1 MTAAQNR
8 IAVVGLACRFPGAP
22 DAEAYWDLLRDGR
35 DGLTRFTDEELAARG
50 VPGRLRAHPGFVPV
64 GGLIEGQADF
74 DPDPFGFSDAEAALL
89 DPQQR
94 LFLECAWHALEH
106 AGHGG
111 GRGAG
116 AVGVF
121 AGAMQ
126 SAYLASNLAGRWDP
140 TGAGRDPLGS
150 LQTAI
155 STQADYLPLQTAYR
169 LNLTGP
175 AVAVASSCS
184 TSLVAVH
191 LAAQSLLSGEC
202 DTALAGGVSLIVPQG
217 QGYVHVA
224 GGVYAADGTIRP
236 FSADGTG
243 IVYSQGVG
251 VVVLRRLDDALAGGD
266 PVLAML
272 HGSAVNNDGADKAGF
287 TAPSMRGQAR
297 AVAEALAVAGASP
310 REIGLIEA
318 HGTATALG
326 DPIEVAALRRVFG
339 DSGPAWCGLGSV
351 KGNIGHAN
359 SAAGIASFIKAVL
372 AVRHRVLPAS
382 LHAHPLN
389 PLLGL
394 EGSPFEVIA
403 ETRDWDTPSLAGV
416 SSFGIGGTNC
426 HAVLGPA
433 PRRAPVPADR
443 RPQLLAVSGAT
454 AEAAIATARAV
465 ASRTEPGED
474 DLAYTLAAGRA
485 ELAYRVAGVG
495 RAGLAAATPV
505 KAAATRLVFAFPG
518 AGSAYPGMGGE
529 LYRDEPVFAQAV
541 DECAELLLPLL
552 GADVRDAM
560 DPAIAEARVRD
571 AGFGLP
577 AVFAVSYG
585 VARLLESWG
594 IVPDALVGHSLGE
607 CTAAAVSGALPL
619 PEAARL
625 VAARCAAAARAAGG
639 GSMLAVPL
647 GEDDVRE
654 LLSHHPG
661 LDLAAVNAP
670 AACVVSG
677 PAAAIDRLADELRE
691 RRIPGT
697 RLRVDAAMHSRLMEP
712 ELPGLGTALA
722 GLTGGA
728 PTVPVFSTVT
738 GASIGAELADAGH
751 WTRQLREPVRF
762 AQALRTALGPE
773 DEPLLVEAG
782 SEGALS
788 AQTLL
793 VEVGPGS
800 ALSALVRRNALPGLR
815 SVVTT
820 LLPGEPES
828 AGVREAA
835 GTLWAHGRPVD
846 LAALPASGRWRVHA
860 PGYAFQRR
868 RLWIDPPS
876 SDPSSEVD
884 ADEPL
889 QVPVW
894 SQILPTGPAPVP
906 AGRWTV
912 IGTGALADELRARLE
927 PADPT
932 APLTGLVAVVTED
945 AVPAAAQPDGGAE
958 AAEPDAHAE
967 AAEPDAHAE
976 AADPDTDTKAAGT
989 DTAAGAGAD
998 EWDTEAVC
1006 AAVLAFGEVAAVTAE
1021 QAGQPRLLLVTRQ
1034 GEQVGGDPPPRPAQA
1049 AVRVLP
1055 RVLGQEQPGLRWS
1068 TLDLGTPADP
1078 PTEARAVLRELA
1090 AFEAGTETALRG
1102 TSRWRRRLA
1111 PWTPPATAAA
1121 ATPPATAVGGSQ
1133 PGTVLITGG
1142 LGAVGRL
1149 FARHL
1154 AAHGHRVVVTSRT
1167 ADRRPAALAEAG
1179 VDVRICDAT
1188 DPAAT
1193 AALIEELS
1201 TGGPIELIV
1210 HAAGV
1215 VAGAR
1220 LDPLRALAT
1229 GQAAGQATEEATEE
1243 VTQQATEQATQQV
1256 IEHVR
1261 AKAGGVLALRDAITA
1276 LPAERR
1282 PGTVLLMSSVT
1293 TLVGG
1298 VGMGPYAA
1306 ANAAMDALGLAAPGP
1321 TRWVSAVWDGWRVAD
1336 DGTEATVVLA
1346 GALGAATGTRAL
1358 DRLLAAREPGTSP
1371 PIVSVAATDLNPRI
1385 AEAGRPR
1392 TIAAT
1397 GGDVTHLSPAEQ
1409 VVAGLWS
1416 ELFGVPVTDP
1426 GADFFAL
1433 GGHSLLGVRML
1444 AALGE
1449 RFGVRPGMRDLL
1461 AAPTVAGM
1469 AKLLESAGTGPDPE
1483 VTPAEDVL
1491 DGDGTFAMTRVQHA
1505 YWIGR
1510 NGGYQWG
1517 DLPCHFSL
1525 EYDCHGLD
1533 LARFEEAWN
1542 QVVNRHPMLRAVA
1555 TPEGRLRVL
1564 DDLPRYR
1571 IRTHDLTA
1579 MAPERRAERLAVL
1592 RERLSTRPGPPD
1604 RWPLAQI
1611 QAARL
1616 PGDVIRLFIG
1626 VDVLICDA
1634 ASWWIIES
1642 ELHALYTRPD
1652 VPLPPLELHP
1662 AACAAAL
1669 ERRGDDRAARYW
1681 RRRLGTL
1688 PGPPRLPVR
1697 DPDGTPPRFVR
1708 RSARL
1713 TLGEWAAFREAAAR
1727 YRVTAAAALLT
1738 VYADALA
1745 RWSGS
1750 AGFCVT
1756 LTLFDRPAIHPHVN
1770 RVVGDFTSLLL
1781 HEVPAEPAAAFADRA
1796 AATQARMFEDLDHR
1810 GFSALDVLAEQ
1821 AAKTGEVR
1829 PVPVVFTSAL
1839 GITDLVDGGGH
1850 LEWAGEQVY
1859 ALSQTPQTWLDHQV
1873 LEHDG
1878 ELRLQ
1883 WDALDGVL
1891 PADELEAAIAGHVA
1905 QVRELAG
1912 SPDAWTRSEPGHA
1925 VAARPPGDGVPSS
1938 IDSAP
1943 RPVAASPVRDIV
1955 LPLRAEPGGEPRP
1968 TLYLAHPSGGDV
1980 LCYAELSRLLDPRV
1994 DVVALADPELAGA
2007 YGPGPQTVEGI
2018 AEQYV
2023 RAIDASGGPGEGPWL
2038 LGGWSMGGTVAQEMA
2053 RHLHAT
2059 GRHTAL
2065 LALLDSNDPAL
2076 IREVPGHGA
2085 AEIEWQVTV
2094 RHLHALE
2101 AYLGIDL
2108 SIGDVPEER
2117 RMSAVA
2123 DRLREHRLLGRG
2135 EDLAGRVAVF
2145 ARHLRALAAHTPGR
2159 LADPDTVT
2167 LLIRAER
2174 PSPRNSGIG
2183 MGVDD
2188 TPPGR
2193 PDLGWGR
2200 YLAGPVEATGVD
2212 AHHYGLLHPP
2222 ALPAVAR
2229 LINAALDRALARLRE
2244 R

>member
-1 MTAAQNR
+1 M
-8 IAVVGLACRFPGAP
+8 
-22 DAEAYWDLLRDGR
+22 
-35 DGLTRFTDEELAARG
+35 
-50 VPGRLRAHPGFVPV
+50 
-64 GGLIEGQADF
+64 
-74 DPDPFGFSDAEAALL
+74 
-89 DPQQR
+89 
-94 LFLECAWHALEH
+94 
-106 AGHGG
+106 
-111 GRGAG
+111 
-116 AVGVF
+116 
-121 AGAMQ
+121 
-126 SAYLASNLAGRWDP
+126 
-140 TGAGRDPLGS
+140 
-150 LQTAI
+150 
-155 STQADYLPLQTAYR
+155 
-169 LNLTGP
+169 
-175 AVAVASSCS
+175 
-184 TSLVAVH
+184 
-191 LAAQSLLSGEC
+191 
-202 DTALAGGVSLIVPQG
+202 
-217 QGYVHVA
+217 
-224 GGVYAADGTIRP
+224 
-236 FSADGTG
+236 
-243 IVYSQGVG
+243 
-251 VVVLRRLDDALAGGD
+251 
-266 PVLAML
+266 
-272 HGSAVNNDGADKAGF
+272 
-287 TAPSMRGQAR
+287 
-297 AVAEALAVAGASP
+297 
-310 REIGLIEA
+310 
-318 HGTATALG
+318 
-326 DPIEVAALRRVFG
+326 
-339 DSGPAWCGLGSV
+339 
-351 KGNIGHAN
+351 
-359 SAAGIASFIKAVL
+359 
-372 AVRHRVLPAS
+372 
-382 LHAHPLN
+382 
-389 PLLGL
+389 
-394 EGSPFEVIA
+394 
-403 ETRDWDTPSLAGV
+403 
-416 SSFGIGGTNC
+416 
-426 HAVLGPA
+426 
-433 PRRAPVPADR
+433 
-443 RPQLLAVSGAT
+443 
-454 AEAAIATARAV
+454 
-465 ASRTEPGED
+465 
-474 DLAYTLAAGRA
+474 
-485 ELAYRVAGVG
+485 
-495 RAGLAAATPV
+495 
-505 KAAATRLVFAFPG
+505 
-518 AGSAYPGMGGE
+518 
-529 LYRDEPVFAQAV
+529 
-541 DECAELLLPLL
+541 
-552 GADVRDAM
+552 
-560 DPAIAEARVRD
+560 
-571 AGFGLP
+571 
-577 AVFAVSYG
+577 
-585 VARLLESWG
+585 
-594 IVPDALVGHSLGE
+594 
-607 CTAAAVSGALPL
+607 
-619 PEAARL
+619 
-625 VAARCAAAARAAGG
+625 
-639 GSMLAVPL
+639 
-647 GEDDVRE
+647 
-654 LLSHHPG
+654 
-661 LDLAAVNAP
+661 
-670 AACVVSG
+670 
-677 PAAAIDRLADELRE
+677 
-691 RRIPGT
+691 
-697 RLRVDAAMHSRLMEP
+697 
-712 ELPGLGTALA
+712 
-722 GLTGGA
+722 
-728 PTVPVFSTVT
+728 
-738 GASIGAELADAGH
+738 
-751 WTRQLREPVRF
+751 
-762 AQALRTALGPE
+762 
-773 DEPLLVEAG
+773 
-782 SEGALS
+782 
-788 AQTLL
+788 
-793 VEVGPGS
+793 
-800 ALSALVRRNALPGLR
+800 
-815 SVVTT
+815 
-820 LLPGEPES
+820 
-828 AGVREAA
+828 
-835 GTLWAHGRPVD
+835 
-846 LAALPASGRWRVHA
+846 
-860 PGYAFQRR
+860 
-868 RLWIDPPS
+868 
-876 SDPSSEVD
+876 
-884 ADEPL
+884 
-889 QVPVW
+889 
-894 SQILPTGPAPVP
+894 
-906 AGRWTV
+906 
-912 IGTGALADELRARLE
+912 
-927 PADPT
+927 
-932 APLTGLVAVVTED
+932 
-945 AVPAAAQPDGGAE
+945 
-958 AAEPDAHAE
+958 
-967 AAEPDAHAE
+967 
-976 AADPDTDTKAAGT
+976 
-989 DTAAGAGAD
+989 
-998 EWDTEAVC
+998 
-1006 AAVLAFGEVAAVTAE
+1006 
-1021 QAGQPRLLLVTRQ
+1021 
-1034 GEQVGGDPPPRPAQA
+1034 
-1049 AVRVLP
+1049 
-1055 RVLGQEQPGLRWS
+1055 
-1068 TLDLGTPADP
+1068 
-1078 PTEARAVLRELA
+1078 
-1090 AFEAGTETALRG
+1090 
-1102 TSRWRRRLA
+1102 
-1111 PWTPPATAAA
+1111 
-1121 ATPPATAVGGSQ
+1121 
-1133 PGTVLITGG
+1133 LITGG

-1149 FARHL
+1149 FASHL
-1154 AAHGHRVVVTSRT
+1154 AARGHRVVVTSRT
-1167 ADRRPAALAEAG
+1167 ADRRPAALAETG

-1229 GQAAGQATEEATEE
+1229 GQATEQATGQATGQATEQATEE
-1243 VTQQATEQATQQV
+1243 VTQATEQATQQV
-1256 IEHVR
+1256 IGHVR
-1261 AKAGGVLALRDAITA
+1261 AKAGGALALRDAITA

-1346 GALGAATGTRAL
+1346 GALDAATGTRAL
-1358 DRLLAAREPGTSP
+1358 DRLLAAREPGMSP
-1371 PIVSVAATDLNPRI
+1371 PIVSIAATDLNPRI

-1469 AKLLESAGTGPDPE
+1469 AKLLESAGSGPDPE

-1579 MAPERRAERLAVL
+1579 MTPERRAERLAVL

-1713 TLGEWAAFREAAAR
+1713 TPASGRRSGGRRPAPGHPGGGAADRLRRRAGPLVGIGRVLRDAHPLRPPGHPPARQPGGRRLHLPAAAR
-1727 YRVTAAAALLT
+1727 GARRARRRLRRPGRGHPGADVRGPRPPGLLRTGRARRAGRQDGRGTAGARGVHQRARHHGPGGRRRPPGVGGRAGVRALP
-1738 VYADALA
+1738 D
-1745 RWSGS
+1745 
-1750 AGFCVT
+1750 
-1756 LTLFDRPAIHPHVN
+1756 
-1770 RVVGDFTSLLL
+1770 
-1781 HEVPAEPAAAFADRA
+1781 
-1796 AATQARMFEDLDHR
+1796 
-1810 GFSALDVLAEQ
+1810 
-1821 AAKTGEVR
+1821 
-1829 PVPVVFTSAL
+1829 
-1839 GITDLVDGGGH
+1839 
-1850 LEWAGEQVY
+1850 
-1859 ALSQTPQTWLDHQV
+1859 
-1873 LEHDG
+1873 
-1878 ELRLQ
+1878 
-1883 WDALDGVL
+1883 
-1891 PADELEAAIAGHVA
+1891 PADL
-1905 QVRELAG
+1905 
-1912 SPDAWTRSEPGHA
+1912 
-1925 VAARPPGDGVPSS
+1925 ARPPGARTRRRA
-1938 IDSAP
+1938 AP
-1943 RPVAASPVRDIV
+1943 AMGRPGRRPAGRRAGGGDRRPRGPGARAGRIARRLDQARAGPRRRGTTARRRRPLLHRD
-1955 LPLRAEPGGEPRP
+1955 RTTSGRGEPRTGHRAAAACRAGRRAP
-1968 TLYLAHPSGGDV
+1968 PHPVPRPPLGRRRAVLRRAVPAAGPPSERRGARRPRAGRRVRPGAGDRRGHRR
-1980 LCYAELSRLLDPRV
+1980 A
-1994 DVVALADPELAGA
+1994 
-2007 YGPGPQTVEGI
+2007 
-2018 AEQYV
+2018 V
-2023 RAIDASGGPGEGPWL
+2023 RAGDRRLRRPGEGPWL

-2229 LINAALDRALARLRE
+2229 QINAALDRALARLRE

>member
-1 MTAAQNR
+1 MSAAQNP

-22 DAEAYWDLLRDGR
+22 DAEAYWALLRDGR
-35 DGLTRFTDEELAARG
+35 EGLTRFTDDELTARG

-74 DPDPFGFSDAEAALL
+74 DPEPFGLSDAEAALL

-126 SAYLASNLAGRWDP
+126 SAYLASNLAERWNP

-224 GGVYAADGTIRP
+224 GGVYASDGTIRP

-243 IVYSQGVG
+243 IVYTQGVG
-251 VVVLRRLDDALAGGD
+251 VVVLRRLDDALADGD
-266 PVLAML
+266 PVLAVL

-297 AVAEALAVAGASP
+297 AVAEALAVAGAVP
-310 REIGLIEA
+310 REIGLVEA
-318 HGTATALG
+318 HGTATTLG

-339 DSGPAWCGLGSV
+339 DTGPAWCGLGSV

-372 AVRHRVLPAS
+372 AVQHRMLPAS

-394 EGSPFEVIA
+394 DGSPFEVIA
-403 ETRDWDTPSLAGV
+403 ETRDWDAPSLAGV

-433 PRRAPVPADR
+433 PHRPPVPADR
-443 RPQLLAVSGAT
+443 RPQVLAVSAAT
-454 AEAAIATARAV
+454 AEAAVATARAL
-465 ASRTEPGED
+465 ASRPEPDEA
-474 DLAYTLAAGRA
+474 DLAYTLATGRA
-485 ELAYRVAGVG
+485 ELAYRMVGVG

-505 KAAATRLVFAFPG
+505 KAAGPRLVFAFPG
-518 AGSAYPGMGGE
+518 AGSAYPGMGNA
-529 LYRDEPVFAQAV
+529 LYCDEPVFAQAV
-541 DECAELLLPLL
+541 DECAERLRPLL
-552 GADVRDAM
+552 GADVREAL
-560 DPAIAEARVRD
+560 DPGISEARVRD

-585 VARLLESWG
+585 LARLLASWG
-594 IVPDALVGHSLGE
+594 VVPDALVGHSLGE
-607 CTAAAVSGALPL
+607 CTAAVVSGALPL
-619 PEAARL
+619 AEAAKL

-647 GEDDVRE
+647 GEEEARE
-654 LLSHHPG
+654 LLSRHPG

-677 PAAAIDRLADELRE
+677 PAAAVDRLAHELRG
-691 RRIPGT
+691 RRITGT

-712 ELPGLGTALA
+712 ELPGLGAALA
-722 GLTGGA
+722 GLTGGTPA
-728 PTVPVFSTVT
+728 VPVFSTVT
-738 GASIGAELADAGH
+738 GASIGAELAHAGH
-751 WTRQLREPVRF
+751 WTRQLRDPVRF
-762 AQALRTALGPE
+762 AQALEAALGTGE
-773 DEPLLVEAG
+773 DTV
-782 SEGALS
+782 
-788 AQTLL
+788 L
-793 VEVGPGS
+793 VEVGPGTT
-800 ALSALVRRNALPGLR
+800 LSALARRNTLPGLR
-815 SVVTT
+815 SVLAT
-820 LLPGEPES
+820 LVPDEPEPAS
-828 AGVREAA
+828 VRQAVA
-835 GTLWAHGRPVD
+835 TLWAHGRPVD
-846 LAALPASGRWRVHA
+846 LAALSAAGRRRVHA

-868 RLWIDPPS
+868 RLWIDPPA
-876 SDPSSEVD
+876 SDTSLEVD
-884 ADEPL
+884 AEEPL

-894 SQILPTGPAPVP
+894 SQVLPAESEPVP
-906 AGRWTV
+906 AGRWAV
-912 IGTGALADELRARLE
+912 IGTGTLADELRARLE
-927 PADPT
+927 AADLT
-932 APLTGLVAVVTED
+932 ASDEPLTGLVVVATGD
-945 AVPAAAQPDGGAE
+945 GAE
-958 AAEPDAHAE
+958 RAATP
-967 AAEPDAHAE
+967 
-976 AADPDTDTKAAGT
+976 
-989 DTAAGAGAD
+989 GAD
-998 EWDTEAVC
+998 DVV
-1006 AAVLAFGEVAAVTAE
+1006 AAVLAFGEVASVAAE
-1021 QAGQPRLLLVTRQ
+1021 QAGRAEQPCLLLVTRH
-1034 GEQVGGDPPPRPAQA
+1034 GEQVGGDPPPDPAQA

-1055 RVLGQEQPGLRWS
+1055 RVLGQEQPGLRWA
-1068 TLDLGTPADP
+1068 TFDLGTQAEPA
-1078 PTEARAVLRELA
+1078 TEASAVLRELSA
-1090 AFEAGTETALRG
+1090 LASGEGTGTETAMRG
-1102 TSRWRRRLA
+1102 VTRWRRRLA
-1111 PWTPPATAAA
+1111 PWSPARTGGSATA
-1121 ATPPATAVGGSQ
+1121 TGS
-1133 PGTVLITGG
+1133 VLITGG
-1142 LGAVGRL
+1142 LGAVGQL

-1154 AAHGHRVVVTSRT
+1154 AARGHRVVVTSRT
-1167 ADRRPAALAEAG
+1167 AGHRGTALAEAG
-1179 VDVRICDAT
+1179 VDVRACDAA

-1193 AALIEELS
+1193 SALIEELS
-1201 TGGPIELIV
+1201 AGEPIELVV

-1220 LDPLRALAT
+1220 LDPLRSLDP
-1229 GQAAGQATEEATEE
+1229 GQAAA
-1243 VTQQATEQATQQV
+1243 
-1256 IEHVR
+1256 HVR
-1261 AKAGGVLALRDAITA
+1261 AKAGGALALRDAIAA
-1276 LPAERR
+1276 LPPERR
-1282 PGTVLLMSSVT
+1282 PRTVLLMSSVT

-1306 ANAAMDALGLAAPGP
+1306 ANAAMDALGLAAPGA
-1321 TRWVSAVWDGWRVAD
+1321 TQWVSAVWDGWRVAE
-1336 DGTEATVVLA
+1336 DGAEATVVLA
-1346 GALGAATGTRAL
+1346 DALDAVTGTRAL
-1358 DRLLAAREPGTSP
+1358 DRLLAARESGTVP
-1371 PIVSVAATDLNPRI
+1371 AIVSVAGTDLNPRVI
-1385 AEAGRPR
+1385 AAGKPRP
-1392 TIAAT
+1392 IVAT
-1397 GGDVTHLSPAEQ
+1397 GGDVARLSPAERA
-1409 VVAGLWS
+1409 VSELWS
-1416 ELFGVPVTDP
+1416 ELFGIPVNDP
-1426 GADFFAL
+1426 AADFFAL

-1461 AAPTVAGM
+1461 ASPTVAGI
-1469 AKLLESAGTGPDPE
+1469 AKLVESAGSQPYPAQESTPE
-1483 VTPAEDVL
+1483 EDAV

-1510 NGGYQWG
+1510 DGGYQWG
-1517 DLPCHFSL
+1517 ELPCHFFL
-1525 EYDCHGLD
+1525 EYDCHNLD
-1533 LARFEEAWN
+1533 LNRFEEAWN
-1542 QVVNRHPMLRAVA
+1542 QVVARHPMLRAVA

-1564 DDLPRYR
+1564 DNLPRYR
-1571 IRTHDLTA
+1571 IRAHDLTA
-1579 MAPERRAERLAVL
+1579 TTEGRRAERLAVL
-1592 RERLSTRPGPPD
+1592 REKLSTKPGPPD

-1616 PGDVIRLFIG
+1616 PGNMIRLFIG

-1642 ELHALYTRPD
+1642 ELHALYENPGA
-1652 VPLPPLELHP
+1652 PLPPLDLHP

-1669 ERRGDDRAARYW
+1669 ERRRDDRAARYW
-1681 RRRLGTL
+1681 RRRLDTL
-1688 PGPPRLPVR
+1688 PGPPRLPVH
-1697 DPDGTPPRFVR
+1697 DPGGSPPKFVR

-1713 TLGEWAAFREAAAR
+1713 DREEWAALREAAAR
-1727 YRVTAAAALLT
+1727 HRVTPAAALLT
-1738 VYADALA
+1738 VYADVLA
-1745 RWSGS
+1745 RWSGA

-1781 HEVPAEPAAAFADRA
+1781 HEVPAEPAAVFADRA
-1796 AATQARMFEDLDHR
+1796 AATQARMFDDLDHR
-1810 GFSALDVLAEQ
+1810 GFSALDVLTEQ
-1821 AAKTGEVR
+1821 AARTGEVR

-1839 GITDLVDGGGH
+1839 GITDMVDDGGH

-1859 ALSQTPQTWLDHQV
+1859 AVSQTPQTWLDHQV

-1883 WDALDGVL
+1883 WDVLEGVL
-1891 PADELEAAIAGHVA
+1891 PGDELEAAIAEHVTR
-1905 QVRELAG
+1905 VRELAR
-1912 SPDAWTRSEPGHA
+1912 SSDAWIRPELWHTVPAPSGEAALSSGSAAPPSPQEPISRA
-1925 VAARPPGDGVPSS
+1925 VVNQAGS
-1938 IDSAP
+1938 
-1943 RPVAASPVRDIV
+1943 VRDIV
-1955 LPLRAEPGGEPRP
+1955 LPLRAEPGGTARP

-1980 LCYAELSRLLDPRV
+1980 LCYAELSRLLDTRV
-1994 DVVALADPELAGA
+1994 DVVALADPELSGA
-2007 YGPGPQTVEGI
+2007 YGPGPETVEGI

-2023 RAIDASGGPGEGPWL
+2023 RAIDASGGPGTAPWL

-2053 RHLHAT
+2053 RLLHAG

-2065 LALLDSNDPAL
+2065 LAMLDSNDPAL
-2076 IREVPGHGA
+2076 IRDVPGRDA
-2085 AEIEWQVTV
+2085 AEIEWEVTV

-2108 SIGDVPEER
+2108 SVGDVPEEG

-2145 ARHLRALAAHTPGR
+2145 ARHLRALAAHTPRR
-2159 LADPDTVT
+2159 LADPDTAT

-2174 PSPRNSGIG
+2174 PSPRNSAIG

-2222 ALPAVAR
+2222 VLPAVAR
-2229 LINAALDRALARLRE
+2229 LINAALDRALARL
-2244 R
+2244 

>member
-1 MTAAQNR
+1 MTAADHR

-22 DAEAYWDLLRDGR
+22 DADAYWELLRDGR
-35 DGLTRFTDEELAARG
+35 EGLTRFTDDELAARG

-74 DPDPFGFSDAEAALL
+74 DPEPFGFTDAEAALL
-89 DPQQR
+89 DPQHR

-111 GRGAG
+111 GRAAG

-126 SAYLASNLAGRWDP
+126 SAYLASNLAGRWNP

-224 GGVYAADGTIRP
+224 GGVYAADGTVRP

-243 IVYSQGVG
+243 IVYTQGAG
-251 VVVLRRLDDALAGGD
+251 VVVLRRLDDALADGD
-266 PVLAML
+266 PVLAVL

-287 TAPSMRGQAR
+287 TAPSPRGQAR
-297 AVAEALAVAGASP
+297 AVAEALTVAGAAP
-310 REIGLIEA
+310 HEIGLIEA

-339 DSGPAWCGLGSV
+339 DTGPAWCGLGSV

-394 EGSPFEVIA
+394 EGSPFEVVT
-403 ETRDWDTPSLAGV
+403 ETRDWDTPPLAGV

-433 PRRAPVPADR
+433 PQRPPAPADR
-443 RPQLLAVSGAT
+443 RPQVLAVSAAT
-454 AEAAIATARAV
+454 PEAALATARAV
-465 ASRTEPGED
+465 ASAPEPDEADLAFGPEPD
-474 DLAYTLAAGRA
+474 EADLAYTLATGRA

-505 KAAATRLVFAFPG
+505 KAAAPRLVFAFPG
-518 AGSAYPGMGGE
+518 AGSAHPGMGGE

-541 DECAELLLPLL
+541 DECAELLRPLL

-560 DPAIAEARVRD
+560 DPEIAGSRLRD
-571 AGFGLP
+571 AAFGLP

-585 VARLLESWG
+585 VARLLASWG
-594 IVPDALVGHSLGE
+594 VVPDALVGHSLGE

-639 GSMLAVPL
+639 GAMLALPL
-647 GEDDVRE
+647 GEDEVRE
-654 LLSHHPG
+654 LLSHHPD
-661 LDLAAVNAP
+661 LDVAAVNAP

-677 PAAAIDRLADELRE
+677 PARAIDRLAEELGGT
-691 RRIPGT
+691 GT
-697 RLRVDAAMHSRLMEP
+697 RLRVDAAMHSRLMDP
-712 ELPGLGTALA
+712 ELPGLGAALA

-738 GASIGAELADAGH
+738 GAPIGAELAGARH

-762 AQALRTALGPE
+762 AQALRAAVE
-773 DEPLLVEAG
+773 DETLVLEA
-782 SEGALS
+782 
-788 AQTLL
+788 
-793 VEVGPGS
+793 GPGS
-800 ALSALVRRNALPGLR
+800 ALSTLARRNALPGLR
-815 SVVTT
+815 AVVTT
-820 LLPGEPES
+820 LLPGEPEAAS
-828 AGVREAA
+828 LRQAA

-846 LAALPASGRWRVHA
+846 LAALPAAGRRRVHA

-868 RLWIDPPS
+868 RLWIDPPAAGT
-876 SDPSSEVD
+876 SSEID

-894 SQILPTGPAPVP
+894 SQILPTGPAALP
-906 AGRWTV
+906 AGRWAV
-912 IGTGALADELRARLE
+912 IGAGALAAELRDRLDA
-927 PADPT
+927 ADSTDPLAGLIAVT
-932 APLTGLVAVVTED
+932 ADDP
-945 AVPAAAQPDGGAE
+945 E
-958 AAEPDAHAE
+958 AG
-967 AAEPDAHAE
+967 
-976 AADPDTDTKAAGT
+976 DPDTIA
-989 DTAAGAGAD
+989 
-998 EWDTEAVC
+998 
-1006 AAVLAFGEVAAVTAE
+1006 AAVLAFGEVAAAVPAFGGEVAAAAAE
-1021 QAGQPRLLLVTRQ
+1021 QPGQPCLLLITRH
-1034 GEQVGGDPPPRPAQA
+1034 GEQVGGDPAPDPAQA
-1049 AVRVLP
+1049 ALRVLP
-1055 RVLGQEQPGLRWS
+1055 RVLGQEQPGLRWA
-1068 TLDLGTPADP
+1068 TLDLGAPADP
-1078 PTEARAVLRELA
+1078 ATEAQAVLRELGA
-1090 AFEAGTETALRG
+1090 LASGEGTGTEIALRG
-1102 TSRWRRRLA
+1102 ATRWRRRLS
-1111 PWTPPATAAA
+1111 PWTPPATGEDAG
-1121 ATPPATAVGGSQ
+1121 P

-1142 LGAVGRL
+1142 LGAVGQL

-1154 AAHGHRVVVTSRT
+1154 AARGHRVVVTSRT
-1167 ADRRPAALAEAG
+1167 AHRQGAETGA
-1179 VDVRICDAT
+1179 DVRVCDAT

-1193 AALIEELS
+1193 AALIKELS
-1201 TGGPIELIV
+1201 ADGPIELVV

-1220 LDPLRALAT
+1220 LDPLRSLDA
-1229 GQAAGQATEEATEE
+1229 GQAA
-1243 VTQQATEQATQQV
+1243 
-1256 IEHVR
+1256 EHVR
-1261 AKAGGVLALRDAITA
+1261 AKAGGALALRDAIAA
-1276 LPAERR
+1276 LPAQRR
-1282 PGTVLLMSSVT
+1282 PRTVLLMSSVT

-1306 ANAAMDALGLAAPGP
+1306 ANAAMDALGRAAPGP
-1321 TRWVSAVWDGWRVAD
+1321 TRWVSAVWDGWRVAGN
-1336 DGTEATVVLA
+1336 GTEATVVLKD
-1346 GALGAATGTRAL
+1346 ALDAATGTKAL
-1358 DRLLAAREPGTSP
+1358 DRLLAARESGTLP
-1371 PIVSVAATDLNPRI
+1371 PVVSVAATDLNPRV

-1392 TIAAT
+1392 TIAAPS
-1397 GGDVTHLSPAEQ
+1397 GDVTRLSPAER
-1409 VVAGLWS
+1409 VVAELWS
-1416 ELFGVPVTDP
+1416 ELFGAPVTDP

-1461 AAPTVAGM
+1461 SAPTVAGV
-1469 AKLLESAGTGPDPE
+1469 ARLVESADTRPDQG
-1483 VTPAEDVL
+1483 VTPAEGVL

-1510 NGGYQWG
+1510 DGGYQWG
-1517 DLPCHFSL
+1517 DLPCHFYL

-1564 DDLPRYR
+1564 EDLPRYR
-1571 IRTHDLTA
+1571 IRVHDLTD
-1579 MAPERRAERLAVL
+1579 MTPERRARRLAVL

-1626 VDVLICDA
+1626 VDVLVCDA

-1642 ELHALYTRPD
+1642 ELHALYTEPNH
-1652 VPLPPLELHP
+1652 PLPPLDLHP

-1669 ERRGDDRAARYW
+1669 ERTGDERAARYW
-1681 RRRLGTL
+1681 RERLDTL

-1697 DPDGTPPRFVR
+1697 DPDGKPPRFVR

-1713 TLGEWAAFREAAAR
+1713 GDAEWAAFRAAAAR
-1727 YRVTAAAALLT
+1727 HRVTPAAALLT
-1738 VYADALA
+1738 VYADVLA

-1781 HEVPAEPAAAFADRA
+1781 HEVPAEPAPTFAGRA
-1796 AATQARMFEDLDHR
+1796 AATQARMFDDLDHR

-1821 AAKTGEVR
+1821 AARTGEVR

-1839 GITDLVDGGGH
+1839 GITDMLDGGGR

-1891 PADELEAAIAGHVA
+1891 PGDELEAAIAAHVA
-1905 QVRELAG
+1905 RVRELAA
-1912 SPDAWTRSEPGHA
+1912 SPAAWTRGEPGHA
-1925 VAARPPGDGVPSS
+1925 APPPDRAAPSPGDLPPPSRPEP
-1938 IDSAP
+1938 AP
-1943 RPVAASPVRDIV
+1943 RAAAAQASPARDIV
-1955 LPLRAEPGGEPRP
+1955 LPLRAEPGGAARP

-1980 LCYAELSRLLDPRV
+1980 LCYAELSRLLDRRV

-2007 YGPGPQTVEGI
+2007 YGPGPETVEGI

-2053 RHLHAT
+2053 RQLHAR
-2059 GRHTAL
+2059 GRRTAL

-2076 IREVPGHGA
+2076 IREVPGRDA
-2085 AEIEWQVTV
+2085 AELAWQVTV

-2108 SIGDVPEER
+2108 SIGEVPPDR
-2117 RMSAVA
+2117 RMAAVA

-2145 ARHLRALAAHTPGR
+2145 ARHLRALAAHTPRR

-2200 YLAGPVEATGVD
+2200 YLAGPVEAAGVD
-2212 AHHYGLLHPP
+2212 AHHYGLLHAPV
-2222 ALPAVAR
+2222 LPAVAR

>member
-1 MTAAQNR
+1 MTAAQHR

-22 DAEAYWDLLRDGR
+22 DAEAYWELLRDGR
-35 DGLTRFTDEELAARG
+35 EGLTRFTDDELAARG

-74 DPDPFGFSDAEAALL
+74 DPEPFGFSDAEAALL

-94 LFLECAWHALEH
+94 LFLECSWHALEH

-126 SAYLASNLAGRWDP
+126 SAYLASNLAGRWNP

-243 IVYSQGVG
+243 IVYTQGAG
-251 VVVLRRLDDALAGGD
+251 VVVLRRLDDALADGD
-266 PVLAML
+266 PVLAVL

-287 TAPSMRGQAR
+287 TAPSLRGQAR

-310 REIGLIEA
+310 REIGLVEA

-339 DSGPAWCGLGSV
+339 DTGPAWCGLGSV

-372 AVRHRVLPAS
+372 AVQHRVLPAS

-403 ETRDWDTPSLAGV
+403 ETREWDTPSLAGV

-433 PRRAPVPADR
+433 PHRPPLLADP
-443 RPQLLAVSGAT
+443 RPQLLAVSAAT
-454 AEAAIATARAV
+454 PEAAAGTARALV
-465 ASRTEPGED
+465 SRAEPDEA
-474 DLAYTLAAGRA
+474 DLAYTLAKGRS
-485 ELAYRVAGVG
+485 ELVYRVAGVG
-495 RAGLAAATPV
+495 RSGLAAATPV
-505 KAAATRLVFAFPG
+505 KAAGPRLVFAFPG
-518 AGSAYPGMGGE
+518 AGSAYPGMGGG

-541 DECAELLLPLL
+541 DECAALLRPLL
-552 GADVRDAM
+552 SADVRDCM
-560 DPAIAEARVRD
+560 DPAINEARVRD
-571 AGFGLP
+571 PGFGLP
-577 AVFAVSYG
+577 AIFAVSYG
-585 VARLLESWG
+585 AARLLTSWG
-594 IVPDALVGHSLGE
+594 IVPDAFVGHSLGE

-619 PEAARL
+619 PEAAKL
-625 VAARCAAAARAAGG
+625 VAARCAAAARAAGD

-647 GEDDVRE
+647 GEDEVRE
-654 LLSHHPG
+654 LLSHHPD

-677 PAAAIDRLADELRE
+677 PAAAVDRLADELR
-691 RRIPGT
+691 RRHITGT

-712 ELPGLGTALA
+712 ELPGLGAALA

-738 GASIGAELADAGH
+738 GASIGAELAHSGH
-751 WTRQLREPVRF
+751 WRRQLREPVRF
-762 AQALRTALGPE
+762 AQALRAALGSEE
-773 DEPLLVEAG
+773 D
-782 SEGALS
+782 
-788 AQTLL
+788 TLL
-793 VEVGPGS
+793 VEVGPGTT
-800 ALSALVRRNALPGLR
+800 LSALARRNSLPGLR
-815 SVVTT
+815 SVLAT
-820 LLPGEPES
+820 LVPDEPEP
-828 AGVREAA
+828 ATVRQAVGV
-835 GTLWAHGRPVD
+835 LWAHGRPVD
-846 LAALPASGRWRVHA
+846 LAALSAAGRRRVHA

-868 RLWIDPPS
+868 RLWIDPP
-876 SDPSSEVD
+876 PSGTSVEVD

-894 SQILPTGPAPVP
+894 SQVLPAEPEPVS
-906 AGRWTV
+906 AGRWAVT
-912 IGTGALADELRARLE
+912 GTGGLAEELRARLE
-927 PADPT
+927 AADLT
-932 APLTGLVAVVTED
+932 ASDEPLTGLVAVATGDGD
-945 AVPAAAQPDGGAE
+945 AR
-958 AAEPDAHAE
+958 AAEPDA
-967 AAEPDAHAE
+967 DA
-976 AADPDTDTKAAGT
+976 
-989 DTAAGAGAD
+989 
-998 EWDTEAVC
+998 VI
-1006 AAVLAFGEVAAVTAE
+1006 AAVLAFGEVASVAAE
-1021 QAGQPRLLLVTRQ
+1021 QAEQPCLLLVTRH
-1034 GEQVGGDPPPRPAQA
+1034 GEQVGGDASPDPAQA

-1055 RVLGQEQPGLRWS
+1055 RVLGQEQPGLRWA
-1068 TLDLGTPADP
+1068 TFDLGKPAGP
-1078 PTEARAVLRELA
+1078 AAEADAVLRELGA
-1090 AFEAGTETALRG
+1090 LTSEEGTGTETALRG
-1102 TSRWRRRLA
+1102 ATRWRRRLA
-1111 PWTPPATAAA
+1111 PWSPARTGRSAKR
-1121 ATPPATAVGGSQ
+1121 T
-1133 PGTVLITGG
+1133 GTVLITGG
-1142 LGAVGRL
+1142 LGAVGQL

-1154 AAHGHRVVVTSRT
+1154 AARGHRVVVTSRT
-1167 ADRRPAALAEAG
+1167 AGRRGTALAEAG
-1179 VDVRICDAT
+1179 VDVRACDAA
-1188 DPAAT
+1188 DLAAT
-1193 AALIEELS
+1193 SALIEELS
-1201 TGGPIELIV
+1201 AGEPIELIV

-1215 VAGAR
+1215 VAGTR
-1220 LDPLRALAT
+1220 LDPLRSLDL
-1229 GQAAGQATEEATEE
+1229 GQAAA
-1243 VTQQATEQATQQV
+1243 
-1256 IEHVR
+1256 HVR
-1261 AKAGGVLALRDAITA
+1261 AKAGGVLALKDAIAA

-1282 PGTVLLMSSVT
+1282 PRTVLLMSSVT

-1306 ANAAMDALGLAAPGP
+1306 ANAAMDALGLAAPGV
-1321 TRWVSAVWDGWRVAD
+1321 TQWVSAVWDGWRVAE
-1336 DGTEATVVLA
+1336 DGAEATVVLA
-1346 GALGAATGTRAL
+1346 DALDAATGTNAL
-1358 DRLLAAREPGTSP
+1358 DRLLAARESGIVP

-1385 AEAGRPR
+1385 IAAGKPR
-1392 TIAAT
+1392 QIVAT
-1397 GGDVTHLSPAEQ
+1397 GGDVARLSPAERA
-1409 VVAGLWS
+1409 VTELWS
-1416 ELFGVPVTDP
+1416 ELFGIPVTDP
-1426 GADFFAL
+1426 NADFFAL

-1449 RFGVRPGMRDLL
+1449 RFGVQPGMRDLL
-1461 AAPTVAGM
+1461 ASPTVAGI
-1469 AKLLESAGTGPDPE
+1469 AKLIESAGSQPYPNPE
-1483 VTPAEDVL
+1483 ITPEEDAV

-1510 NGGYQWG
+1510 DGGYQWG
-1517 DLPCHFSL
+1517 ELPCHFFL

-1533 LARFEEAWN
+1533 LNRFEEAWN
-1542 QVVNRHPMLRAVA
+1542 QVVARHPMLRAVA

-1564 DDLPRYR
+1564 DNLPRYR
-1571 IRTHDLTA
+1571 IRAHDLTSTT
-1579 MAPERRAERLAVL
+1579 ESRRAERLAVL
-1592 RERLSTRPGPPD
+1592 REKLSTKPGPPD

-1642 ELHALYTRPD
+1642 ELHALYQNPGA
-1652 VPLPPLELHP
+1652 PLPPLDLHP

-1669 ERRGDDRAARYW
+1669 ERRRDDRAATYW
-1681 RRRLGTL
+1681 RGRLDTL
-1688 PGPPRLPVR
+1688 PGPPHLPVH
-1697 DPDGTPPRFVR
+1697 DPGGTPPRFVR

-1713 TLGEWAAFREAAAR
+1713 AREEWAALREASAR
-1727 YRVTAAAALLT
+1727 HRVTPAAALLT
-1738 VYADALA
+1738 VYADVLA

-1756 LTLFDRPAIHPHVN
+1756 LTLFDRPAIHPHVD

-1781 HEVPAEPAAAFADRA
+1781 HEVPAEPAAGFVERA
-1796 AATQARMFEDLDHR
+1796 AATQARMFDDLDHR

-1821 AAKTGEVR
+1821 AARTGEVR

-1839 GITDLVDGGGH
+1839 GITDMVDGGGN

-1859 ALSQTPQTWLDHQV
+1859 AVSQTPQTWLDHQV

-1891 PADELEAAIAGHVA
+1891 PGDELEAAIAEHVA
-1905 QVRELAG
+1905 RVRELAT
-1912 SPDAWTRSEPGHA
+1912 SAEAWTRPEPPLA
-1925 VAARPPGDGVPSS
+1925 VPALSDDAAPPAHRKP
-1938 IDSAP
+1938 AP
-1943 RPVAASPVRDIV
+1943 RAVVEAGPVRDIV
-1955 LPLRAEPGGEPRP
+1955 LPLRAEPGGATRP

-1980 LCYAELSRLLDPRV
+1980 LCYAELSRLLDLRV

-2007 YGPGPQTVEGI
+2007 YGPGPETVEGI

-2023 RAIDASGGPGEGPWL
+2023 RAIDASGGPGAGPWL

-2053 RHLHAT
+2053 RLLHAG

-2065 LALLDSNDPAL
+2065 LAMLDSNDPAL
-2076 IREVPGHGA
+2076 IREVPGSDA
-2085 AEIEWQVTV
+2085 AEVEWEVTV

-2108 SIGDVPEER
+2108 SIGDVPAEG
-2117 RMSAVA
+2117 RMAAVA

-2135 EDLAGRVAVF
+2135 ENLAGRVAVF
-2145 ARHLRALAAHTPGR
+2145 ARHLRALAAHTPRR
-2159 LADPDTVT
+2159 LADPDTAT

-2174 PSPRNSGIG
+2174 LSPRNSGIG

-2200 YLAGPVEATGVD
+2200 SLAGPIEVAGVD

-2222 ALPAVAR
+2222 VLPAVAR
-2229 LINAALDRALARLRE
+2229 LINAALDRALARL
-2244 R
+2244 

>member
-22 DAEAYWDLLRDGR
+22 DADAYWELLRDGR
-35 DGLTRFTDEELAARG
+35 EGLTRFTDDELAARG

-74 DPDPFGFSDAEAALL
+74 DPEPFGFTDAEAALL
-89 DPQQR
+89 DPQHR

-121 AGAMQ
+121 AGATQ
-126 SAYLASNLAGRWDP
+126 SAYLASNLAGRWNP

-224 GGVYAADGTIRP
+224 GGVFAADGAVRP

-243 IVYSQGVG
+243 IVYTQGAG
-251 VVVLRRLDDALAGGD
+251 VVVLRRLDDALADGD
-266 PVLAML
+266 PVLAVL

-287 TAPSMRGQAR
+287 TAPSPRGQAR
-297 AVAEALAVAGASP
+297 AVAEALAVAGAAP

-339 DSGPAWCGLGSV
+339 DTGPAWCGLGSV

-394 EGSPFEVIA
+394 EGSPFEVVT
-403 ETRDWDTPSLAGV
+403 ETRHWDTPPLAGV

-433 PRRAPVPADR
+433 PQRPPAPADR
-443 RPQLLAVSGAT
+443 RPQLLAVSAAT
-454 AEAAIATARAV
+454 PEAALATARAV
-465 ASRTEPGED
+465 ASRPELDEA
-474 DLAYTLAAGRA
+474 DLAYTLATGRA

-495 RAGLAAATPV
+495 RAGLAAAAPV
-505 KAAATRLVFAFPG
+505 KAAVPRLVFAFPG
-518 AGSAYPGMGGE
+518 AGSAHPGMGGE

-541 DECAELLLPLL
+541 DECAELLRPLL

-560 DPAIAEARVRD
+560 DPAVAESRLRD
-571 AGFGLP
+571 AAFGLP

-585 VARLLESWG
+585 VARLLASWG
-594 IVPDALVGHSLGE
+594 VVPDALVGHSLGE

-625 VAARCAAAARAAGG
+625 VAARCTAAARAAGG
-639 GSMLAVPL
+639 GAMLALPL
-647 GEDDVRE
+647 GEDEVRD
-654 LLSHHPG
+654 LLSRHPD
-661 LDLAAVNAP
+661 LDVAAVNAP

-677 PAAAIDRLADELRE
+677 PAQAIDRLADELRGT
-691 RRIPGT
+691 GT

-738 GASIGAELADAGH
+738 GAPIGAELADAGH

-762 AQALRTALGPE
+762 AQALRAAVE
-773 DEPLLVEAG
+773 DETLVLEAG
-782 SEGALS
+782 PGGALS
-788 AQTLL
+788 AL
-793 VEVGPGS
+793 
-800 ALSALVRRNALPGLR
+800 ARRNALPGLR

-820 LLPGEPES
+820 LLPGEPEPAS
-828 AGVREAA
+828 LRQAA

-846 LAALPASGRWRVHA
+846 LAAPPAAGRRRVHA

-868 RLWIDPPS
+868 RLWIDPPAA
-876 SDPSSEVD
+876 DTSSEID

-894 SQILPTGPAPVP
+894 SQILPAGPAALP
-906 AGRWTV
+906 AGRWAV
-912 IGTGALADELRARLE
+912 IGAGALAAELRDRLDA
-927 PADPT
+927 ADPT
-932 APLTGLVAVVTED
+932 APLAGLVAVADDCNAGDTEAHDTEARDTEARDTEARDTD
-945 AVPAAAQPDGGAE
+945 AGGAE
-958 AAEPDAHAE
+958 AVA
-967 AAEPDAHAE
+967 
-976 AADPDTDTKAAGT
+976 
-989 DTAAGAGAD
+989 
-998 EWDTEAVC
+998 
-1006 AAVLAFGEVAAVTAE
+1006 AAVLAFGEVAAAAAE
-1021 QAGQPRLLLVTRQ
+1021 QPGPPCLLLITRH
-1034 GEQVGGDPPPRPAQA
+1034 GEQVGGDPAPDPAQA
-1049 AVRVLP
+1049 ALRVLP
-1055 RVLGQEQPGLRWS
+1055 RVLGQEQPGVRWA
-1068 TLDLGTPADP
+1068 TLDLGAPADP
-1078 PTEARAVLRELA
+1078 AAEAQAVLRELGA
-1090 AFEAGTETALRG
+1090 LASGEGAGTEIALRG
-1102 TSRWRRRLA
+1102 ATRWRRRLA
-1111 PWTPPATAAA
+1111 PWTPPATGEDAG
-1121 ATPPATAVGGSQ
+1121 P

-1142 LGAVGRL
+1142 LGAVGQL

-1154 AAHGHRVVVTSRT
+1154 AARGHRVVVTSRT
-1167 ADRRPAALAEAG
+1167 AERGGAEMGA
-1179 VDVRICDAT
+1179 DVRVCDAT
-1188 DPAAT
+1188 DPGAT
-1193 AALIEELS
+1193 AALIKELS
-1201 TGGPIELIV
+1201 ADGPIELVV

-1220 LDPLRALAT
+1220 LDPLRSLD
-1229 GQAAGQATEEATEE
+1229 AGQAT
-1243 VTQQATEQATQQV
+1243 
-1256 IEHVR
+1256 EHVR
-1261 AKAGGVLALRDAITA
+1261 AKAGGALALRDAIAA
-1276 LPAERR
+1276 LPAGRR
-1282 PGTVLLMSSVT
+1282 PRTVLLMSSVT

-1306 ANAAMDALGLAAPGP
+1306 ANAAMDALGRAAPGP
-1321 TRWVSAVWDGWRVAD
+1321 TRWISAVWDGWRVA
-1336 DGTEATVVLA
+1336 GNGTEATEATVVLKD
-1346 GALGAATGTRAL
+1346 ALDAATGTKAL
-1358 DRLLAAREPGTSP
+1358 DRLLAARESGTLPS
-1371 PIVSVAATDLNPRI
+1371 IVSVAATDLNPRI

-1392 TIAAT
+1392 TITAPS
-1397 GGDVTHLSPAEQ
+1397 GDVTRLSPAER
-1409 VVAGLWS
+1409 VVAELWS
-1416 ELFGVPVTDP
+1416 ELFGTPVTDP

-1449 RFGVRPGMRDLL
+1449 RFGVRPGLRDLL
-1461 AAPTVAGM
+1461 SASTVAGV
-1469 AKLLESAGTGPDPE
+1469 ARLVESADTRPE
-1483 VTPAEDVL
+1483 QQATPAQDVL

-1510 NGGYQWG
+1510 DGGYQWG
-1517 DLPCHFSL
+1517 DLPCRFFL

-1542 QVVNRHPMLRAVA
+1542 QVVHRHPMLRAVA

-1571 IRTHDLTA
+1571 IRVHDLTA
-1579 MAPERRAERLAVL
+1579 MTAERRARRLAVL
-1592 RERLSTRPGPPD
+1592 RERLSTKPGPPD

-1642 ELHALYTRPD
+1642 ELHALYTGPD
-1652 VPLPPLELHP
+1652 HPLPPLDLHP

-1681 RRRLGTL
+1681 RERLDTL

-1713 TLGEWAAFREAAAR
+1713 GDAEWAAFREAAAR
-1727 YRVTAAAALLT
+1727 HRVTPAAALLT
-1738 VYADALA
+1738 VYADVLA

-1781 HEVPAEPAAAFADRA
+1781 HEVPAEPAATFAGRA
-1796 AATQARMFEDLDHR
+1796 AATQVRMFADLDHR

-1821 AAKTGEVR
+1821 AARTGEVR

-1839 GITDLVDGGGH
+1839 GITDMLDGGGR

-1891 PADELEAAIAGHVA
+1891 PGDELEAAIAGHVA
-1905 QVRELAG
+1905 RVRELAA
-1912 SPDAWTRSEPGHA
+1912 SPAAWTRPELPSAGPAVSRTRPEPPSTGPAASPARPRAA
-1925 VAARPPGDGVPSS
+1925 VAET
-1938 IDSAP
+1938 
-1943 RPVAASPVRDIV
+1943 SPVRDIV
-1955 LPLRAEPGGEPRP
+1955 LPLRAEPGGAARP

-1980 LCYAELSRLLDPRV
+1980 LCYAELSRLLDRRV

-2007 YGPGPQTVEGI
+2007 YGPGPETVEGI

-2053 RHLHAT
+2053 RQLHAR
-2059 GRHTAL
+2059 GRRTAL

-2076 IREVPGHGA
+2076 IREVPGHDA
-2085 AEIEWQVTV
+2085 AEIAWQVTV
-2094 RHLHALE
+2094 RYLHALE

-2108 SIGDVPEER
+2108 SIGEVLPDR
-2117 RMSAVA
+2117 RMAAVA

-2145 ARHLRALAAHTPGR
+2145 ARHLRALAAHTPRR

-2212 AHHYGLLHPP
+2212 AHHYGLLHAP

>member
-1 MTAAQNR
+1 MSAAQHR

-22 DAEAYWDLLRDGR
+22 DAEAYWELLRDGR
-35 DGLTRFTDEELAARG
+35 DGLTRFTDDELAARG
-50 VPGRLRAHPGFVPV
+50 VPERLRAHPGFVPV

-74 DPDPFGFSDAEAALL
+74 DPEPFGFSDAEAALL
-89 DPQQR
+89 DPQHR

-243 IVYSQGVG
+243 IVYTQGVG
-251 VVVLRRLDDALAGGD
+251 VVVLRRLDDALADGD
-266 PVLAML
+266 PVLAVL
-272 HGSAVNNDGADKAGF
+272 HGSAVNNDGAGKAGF

-310 REIGLIEA
+310 HEIGLVEA

-339 DSGPAWCGLGSV
+339 DTGPAWCGLGSV

-382 LHAHPLN
+382 LRAHPLN

-403 ETRDWDTPSLAGV
+403 QTRDWDTPSLAGV

-433 PRRAPVPADR
+433 PHRPPVPADR
-443 RPQLLAVSGAT
+443 RPQLLAVSAAT
-454 AEAAIATARAV
+454 PEAAAATARAV
-465 ASRTEPGED
+465 ASRPAPDTA

-495 RAGLAAATPV
+495 QAGLAAATPV
-505 KAAATRLVFAFPG
+505 KAAGTAPRLVFAFPG
-518 AGSAYPGMGGE
+518 AGSAYPGMGGR

-541 DECAELLLPLL
+541 DECAELLRPRL
-552 GADVRDAM
+552 GADVRDVM
-560 DPAIAEARVRD
+560 DPAIAETRVRD

-585 VARLLESWG
+585 VARLLASWG

-619 PEAARL
+619 SEAARL
-625 VAARCAAAARAAGG
+625 VAARCAAAARAAAG

-647 GEDDVRE
+647 GEDEVHE

-661 LDLAAVNAP
+661 LNLAAVNAP

-677 PAAAIDRLADELRE
+677 PAAAIGRLADELRG
-691 RRIPGT
+691 RHITGT

-712 ELPGLGTALA
+712 ELPGLGAALA
-722 GLTGGA
+722 GLTGAA

-762 AQALRTALGPE
+762 AQALRAALGPE
-773 DEPLLVEAG
+773 EE
-782 SEGALS
+782 
-788 AQTLL
+788 TLL
-793 VEVGPGS
+793 LEAGPGS
-800 ALSALVRRNALPGLR
+800 ALSALARRNALPGVR

-820 LLPGEPES
+820 LLPDEPEPAS
-828 AGVREAA
+828 LREAA

-846 LAALPASGRWRVHA
+846 LAALPAAGRRRVHA

-876 SDPSSEVD
+876 SGTPSEID

-894 SQILPTGPAPVP
+894 SQLLPGDPAPIP
-906 AGRWTV
+906 AGRWAV
-912 IGTGALADELRARLE
+912 IGTGALADELRDRLQA
-927 PADPT
+927 ADPT
-932 APLTGLVAVVTED
+932 APLAALVAVATRDGD
-945 AVPAAAQPDGGAE
+945 AAS
-958 AAEPDAHAE
+958 AEPDA
-967 AAEPDAHAE
+967 AA
-976 AADPDTDTKAAGT
+976 
-989 DTAAGAGAD
+989 
-998 EWDTEAVC
+998 VS
-1006 AAVLAFGEVAAVTAE
+1006 AAVLAFGEVAAAAAE
-1021 QAGQPRLLLVTRQ
+1021 QPGSPSLLLVTRH
-1034 GEQVGGDPPPRPAQA
+1034 GERVGGDPPPDPAQA

-1055 RVLGQEQPGLRWS
+1055 RVLGQEQPGLRWA
-1068 TLDLGTPADP
+1068 TLDLGAPADP
-1078 PTEARAVLRELA
+1078 ADEAGAVLRELGA
-1090 AFEAGTETALRG
+1090 LAGGAGSGTEIALRG
-1102 TSRWRRRLA
+1102 ATRWRRRLE
-1111 PWTPPATAAA
+1111 PWTPPGAADGA
-1121 ATPPATAVGGSQ
+1121 AP

-1154 AAHGHRVVVTSRT
+1154 AARGHRVVVTSRT
-1167 ADRRPAALAEAG
+1167 ADRRGAALAETG
-1179 VDVRICDAT
+1179 VDVRACDAT
-1188 DPAAT
+1188 DPEAT
-1193 AALIEELS
+1193 AALIGELS
-1201 TGGPIELIV
+1201 AGGPIELVV

-1220 LDPLRALAT
+1220 LDPLRALDA
-1229 GQAAGQATEEATEE
+1229 
-1243 VTQQATEQATQQV
+1243 EQAT
-1256 IEHVR
+1256 EHVR
-1261 AKAGGVLALRDAITA
+1261 AKAGGVLTLAGAIAA

-1282 PGTVLLMSSVT
+1282 PRTVLLMSSVT

-1321 TRWVSAVWDGWRVAD
+1321 TRWVSAVWDGWRVAE

-1346 GALGAATGTRAL
+1346 GALDAATGTKAL
-1358 DRLLAAREPGTSP
+1358 DRLLAARETGTLP
-1371 PIVSVAATDLNPRI
+1371 PIVSVAATALDPRI
-1385 AEAGRPR
+1385 AEAAKPR

-1397 GGDVTHLSPAEQ
+1397 GGDAARLSPAER
-1409 VVAGLWS
+1409 VVAELWS
-1416 ELFGVPVTDP
+1416 ELFGVPVSDP
-1426 GADFFAL
+1426 DADFFAL

-1461 AAPTVAGM
+1461 AVPTVAGI
-1469 AKLLESAGTGPDPE
+1469 AKLVESAGAGPAPE
-1483 VTPAEDVL
+1483 VTPEEDVL

-1510 NGGYQWG
+1510 DGGYQWG
-1517 DLPCHFSL
+1517 DLPCRFYL
-1525 EYDCHGLD
+1525 EYDCQGLD

-1542 QVVNRHPMLRAVA
+1542 QVVARHPMLRAVA

-1571 IRTHDLTA
+1571 IRAHDLTT
-1579 MAPERRAERLAVL
+1579 MTQERREQRLAVL
-1592 RERLSTRPGPPD
+1592 RERLSSRPGPPD

-1616 PGDVIRLFIG
+1616 PGGVVRLFIG

-1642 ELHALYTRPD
+1642 ELHARYTSPD
-1652 VPLPPLELHP
+1652 VPLPPLDLHP

-1669 ERRGDDRAARYW
+1669 ERRGDDRAASYW
-1681 RRRLGTL
+1681 RERLGTL

-1697 DPDGTPPRFVR
+1697 EPDGTPPRFVR

-1713 TLGEWAAFREAAAR
+1713 GREEWAAFREAAAR
-1727 YRVTAAAALLT
+1727 HRVTPAAALLT
-1738 VYADALA
+1738 VYADVLA

-1781 HEVPAEPAAAFADRA
+1781 HEVPAEPAAVLADRA
-1796 AATQARMFEDLDHR
+1796 AATQARMFDDLDHR

-1821 AAKTGEVR
+1821 AARTGEVR

-1891 PADELEAAIAGHVA
+1891 PGDELEAAIAEHVA
-1905 QVRELAG
+1905 RVRELAG
-1912 SPDAWTRSEPGHA
+1912 SPAAWTRPEPGHA
-1925 VAARPPGDGVPSS
+1925 VAPRPPGDGVPPSG
-1938 IDSAP
+1938 
-1943 RPVAASPVRDIV
+1943 RAASSPGDAAPSPVQASPARDIV
-1955 LPLRAEPGGEPRP
+1955 LPLRAEPGGAARP

-2007 YGPGPQTVEGI
+2007 YGPGPETVEGI

-2023 RAIDASGGPGEGPWL
+2023 RAIDASGGPGTGPWL

-2053 RHLHAT
+2053 RHLHAG

-2076 IREVPGHGA
+2076 IREVPGRDA
-2085 AEIEWQVTV
+2085 AEVEWQVTV

-2108 SIGDVPEER
+2108 SIGDVPAER
-2117 RMSAVA
+2117 RMTAVA

-2145 ARHLRALAAHTPGR
+2145 ARHLRALAAHAPRR
-2159 LADPDTVT
+2159 LADPDTAT

-2222 ALPAVAR
+2222 VLPAVAR

>member
-1 MTAAQNR
+1 MSAVSNPPAPDQGEPGP

-22 DAEAYWDLLRDGR
+22 DAEAYWELLRDGR
-35 DGLTRFTDEELAARG
+35 EGLTRFTDDELTARG
-50 VPGRLRAHPGFVPV
+50 VPKRLRAHPGFVPV
-64 GGLIEGQADF
+64 GGVIEGQADF
-74 DPDPFGFSDAEAALL
+74 DPEPFGFSDAEAAVL

-106 AGHGG
+106 TGHGG

-217 QGYVHVA
+217 QGYVHVP
-224 GGVYAADGTIRP
+224 GGVYAADGTISP
-236 FSADGTG
+236 FSANGTG
-243 IVYSQGVG
+243 IVYTQGVG
-251 VVVLRRLDDALAGGD
+251 VVALRRLADALADGD
-266 PVLAML
+266 PVLAVL

-287 TAPSMRGQAR
+287 TAPSLRGQAR

-339 DSGPAWCGLGSV
+339 DTGPAWCGLGSV

-372 AVRHRVLPAS
+372 AVHHRALPAS

-394 EGSPFEVIA
+394 EGSPFEVMA

-433 PRRAPVPADR
+433 PQRAPVAADP

-454 AEAAIATARAV
+454 AEAAAATARAV
-465 ASRTEPGED
+465 TSRAEPDEA
-474 DLAYTLAAGRA
+474 DLAYTLAVGRS

-505 KAAATRLVFAFPG
+505 KADGPRVVFAFPG
-518 AGSAYPGMGGE
+518 AGSAYPGMGGG
-529 LYRDEPVFAQAV
+529 LYRDEPVFARAV
-541 DECAELLLPLL
+541 DECAELLRPLL

-560 DPAIAEARVRD
+560 DPGIAEERVRD

-577 AVFAVSYG
+577 AIFAVSYG
-585 VARLLESWG
+585 VARLLASWG
-594 IVPDALVGHSLGE
+594 VRPDAVVGHSLGE
-607 CTAAAVSGALPL
+607 CTAAAVSEALPL
-619 PEAARL
+619 AEAAKL

-639 GSMLAVPL
+639 GAMVAVPL
-647 GEDDVRE
+647 GEDGVRE
-654 LLSHHPG
+654 LLSRHPG
-661 LDLAAVNAP
+661 LDVAAVNAP

-677 PAAAIDRLADELRE
+677 SAAAVDRLADELRE
-691 RRIPGT
+691 RHITGT

-712 ELPGLGTALA
+712 ELPGLGAALA
-722 GLTGGA
+722 DLTGGA
-728 PTVPVFSTVT
+728 PVVPVFSTVT
-738 GASIGAELADAGH
+738 GGPIGAELAQAGH

-762 AQALRTALGPE
+762 AQALRAAIGPE
-773 DEPLLVEAG
+773 EDTLMVEI
-782 SEGALS
+782 
-788 AQTLL
+788 
-793 VEVGPGS
+793 GPGT
-800 ALSALVRRNALPGLR
+800 ALSALVRRNALPHLR
-815 SVVTT
+815 SVLAT

-828 AGVREAA
+828 VSLRHAA
-835 GTLWAHGRPVD
+835 GTLWAHGHSVD
-846 LAALPASGRWRVHA
+846 LAALSAPGRRRVHA

-868 RLWIDPPS
+868 RLWIDPPAAGTS
-876 SDPSSEVD
+876 LEVA

-894 SQILPTGPAPVP
+894 SQVVP
-906 AGRWTV
+906 AEPAAIPDGRWAV
-912 IGTGALADELRARLE
+912 IGTGALADALRAELGGATASGD
-927 PADPT
+927 PA
-932 APLTGLVAVVTED
+932 TGLVIVASEEEAAAAGD
-945 AVPAAAQPDGGAE
+945 AVS
-958 AAEPDAHAE
+958 
-967 AAEPDAHAE
+967 
-976 AADPDTDTKAAGT
+976 
-989 DTAAGAGAD
+989 
-998 EWDTEAVC
+998 
-1006 AAVLAFGEVAAVTAE
+1006 AAVLAFGEAAAVAAAQAE
-1021 QAGQPRLLLVTRQ
+1021 QPCVLLVTRH
-1034 GEQVGGDPPPRPAQA
+1034 GEQVGGDPPPDPAQA

-1055 RVLGQEQPGLRWS
+1055 RVLGQEQPGLRWA
-1068 TLDLGTPADP
+1068 TLDLGTPADLH
-1078 PTEARAVLRELA
+1078 TETRAVLRELGA
-1090 AFEAGTETALRG
+1090 LAGGEETGAETAVRG
-1102 TSRWRRRLA
+1102 ATRWRRRLA
-1111 PWTPPATAAA
+1111 PWTPAVSGNPGTTAAA
-1121 ATPPATAVGGSQ
+1121 

-1142 LGAVGRL
+1142 LGAVGQL

-1154 AAHGHRVVVTSRT
+1154 AARGHRVVVTSRT
-1167 ADRRPAALAEAG
+1167 AARRGTGLDGAG
-1179 VDVRICDAT
+1179 VDVRVCDAA
-1188 DPAAT
+1188 DPVVT
-1193 AALIEELS
+1193 SALIEELS
-1201 TGGPIELIV
+1201 ADEPIELIV

-1215 VAGAR
+1215 VADAR
-1220 LDPLRALAT
+1220 LDPLRSLNP
-1229 GQAAGQATEEATEE
+1229 GQAA
-1243 VTQQATEQATQQV
+1243 
-1256 IEHVR
+1256 EHVR
-1261 AKAGGVLALRDAITA
+1261 AKAGGTIALSDAIAA

-1282 PGTVLLMSSVT
+1282 PRTVLLMSSVT

-1321 TRWVSAVWDGWRVAD
+1321 TQWVSAVWDGWRVAD
-1336 DGTEATVVLA
+1336 DGGEATVVLA
-1346 GALGAATGTRAL
+1346 DALDAATGTEAL
-1358 DRLLAAREPGTSP
+1358 DRLLAACAAGTAP
-1371 PIVSVAATDLNPRI
+1371 PIVAVAATDLNVRV
-1385 AEAGRPR
+1385 AAAGRPR
-1392 TIAAT
+1392 QAVTTGDIAR
-1397 GGDVTHLSPAEQ
+1397 LSPAER
-1409 VVAGLWS
+1409 VVAEVWS

-1426 GADFFAL
+1426 DADFFAL

-1444 AALGE
+1444 AALSE
-1449 RFGVRPGMRDLL
+1449 RFGVQPGMRDLL
-1461 AAPTVAGM
+1461 AAPTVAGI
-1469 AKLLESAGTGPDPE
+1469 AKLIESARSQPYPTLEITRD
-1483 VTPAEDVL
+1483 EDVV
-1491 DGDGTFAMTRVQHA
+1491 DHDGTFAMTRVQHA

-1510 NGGYQWG
+1510 DGGYRWG
-1517 DLPCHFSL
+1517 DLPCHFYL

-1533 LARFEEAWN
+1533 LDRYEDAWN
-1542 QVVNRHPMLRAVA
+1542 QVVARHPMLRAVA
-1555 TPEGRLRVL
+1555 TSEGRLRVL

-1571 IRTHDLTA
+1571 IRVHDLTS
-1579 MAPERRAERLAVL
+1579 MTEERRTERLAVL
-1592 RERLSTRPGPPD
+1592 RERLSTKPGPPD

-1642 ELHALYTRPD
+1642 ELHTLYKD
-1652 VPLPPLELHP
+1652 LDAPLPPLDLHP
-1662 AACAAAL
+1662 AGCAAAL
-1669 ERRGDDRAARYW
+1669 ERRRDDRAAHYW
-1681 RRRLGTL
+1681 RERLDTL

-1708 RSARL
+1708 HAARL
-1713 TLGEWAAFREAAAR
+1713 SREEWAGLRDAASR
-1727 YRVTAAAALLT
+1727 YRVTPAAMLLT
-1738 VYADALA
+1738 VYADVLA
-1745 RWSGS
+1745 RWAGP

-1756 LTLFDRPAIHPHVN
+1756 LTLFDRPPIHPHVN

-1781 HEVPAEPAAAFADRA
+1781 HEVPAEPAATFAERA
-1796 AATQARMFEDLDHR
+1796 AATQARMFADLDHR

-1821 AAKTGEVR
+1821 AARTGEVR

-1839 GITDLVDGGGH
+1839 GITDMVEGGGR

-1859 ALSQTPQTWLDHQV
+1859 AVSQTPQTWLDHQV

-1883 WDALDGVL
+1883 WDALDAAL
-1891 PADELEAAIAGHVA
+1891 PADELEAAIAEHVER
-1905 QVRELAG
+1905 VRALAR
-1912 SPDAWTRSEPGHA
+1912 SSDAWL
-1925 VAARPPGDGVPSS
+1925 RPEPSS
-1938 IDSAP
+1938 PAHAAPSARQAAPTP
-1943 RPVAASPVRDIV
+1943 RAAVQAGPVRDIV
-1955 LPLRAEPGGEPRP
+1955 LPLRAEPGGAVRP

-2007 YGPGPQTVEGI
+2007 SGAGPETIEGI

-2023 RAIDASGGPGEGPWL
+2023 AAIDAYGGPGPWL
-2038 LGGWSMGGTVAQEMA
+2038 VGGWSMGGTVAQEMA
-2053 RHLHAT
+2053 AQLYAG
-2059 GRHTAL
+2059 GRHASL
-2065 LALLDSNDPAL
+2065 LVLLDSNDPAL
-2076 IREVPGHGA
+2076 IREVPGRDA
-2085 AEIEWQVTV
+2085 AEIAWEVTV

-2108 SIGDVPEER
+2108 TIGDVPEER
-2117 RMSAVA
+2117 RMAAVA
-2123 DRLREHRLLGRG
+2123 ERLREHRLLGRG
-2135 EDLAGRVAVF
+2135 EDLAGRLAVF
-2145 ARHLRALAAHTPGR
+2145 ARHLRALAAHTPRR
-2159 LADPDTVT
+2159 LGDPDTAT
-2167 LLIRAER
+2167 LLIRADR

-2200 YLAGPVEATGVD
+2200 HLAGPVEAAGVD

-2222 ALPAVAR
+2222 ALPAVAK
-2229 LINAALDRALARLRE
+2229 LINAALDRALARL
-2244 R
+2244 

>member
-1 MTAAQNR
+1 MNAIQNP

-22 DAEAYWDLLRDGR
+22 DAEAYWELLRDGR
-35 DGLTRFTDEELAARG
+35 EGLTRFTDDELAARG

-74 DPDPFGFSDAEAALL
+74 DPEPFGFSDAEAALL

-126 SAYLASNLAGRWDP
+126 SAYLAGNLAGRWDP

-155 STQADYLPLQTAYR
+155 STQSDYLPLQTAYR

-175 AVAVASSCS
+175 ALAVATSCS

-224 GGVYAADGTIRP
+224 GGVYATDGTIRP

-243 IVYSQGVG
+243 IVYTQGVG
-251 VVVLRRLDDALAGGD
+251 VVVLRRLDDALADGD
-266 PVLAML
+266 PVLAVL

-287 TAPSMRGQAR
+287 TAPSLRGQTR
-297 AVAEALAVAGASP
+297 AVAEALTVAGASP
-310 REIGLIEA
+310 HEIGLIEA

-372 AVRHRVLPAS
+372 AMHHRVLPAS

-389 PLLGL
+389 PLLAL
-394 EGSPFEVIA
+394 EESPFEVIA

-433 PRRAPVPADR
+433 PHRTPVPADP
-443 RPQLLAVSGAT
+443 RPQLLAVSAST
-454 AEAAIATARAV
+454 AEAAAATARAL
-465 ASRTEPGED
+465 ASRAEPDEA
-474 DLAYTLAAGRA
+474 DLAHTLAVGRS

-495 RAGLAAATPV
+495 RAGLAAAAPV
-505 KAAATRLVFAFPG
+505 EAAGPAPRLVFVFPG
-518 AGSAYPGMGGE
+518 AGSAYPGMGGG

-541 DECAELLLPLL
+541 DECAELLRPLL

-560 DPAIAEARVRD
+560 DPGITETRVRD

-577 AVFAVSYG
+577 AIFAVSYG
-585 VARLLESWG
+585 VARLLASWG
-594 IVPDALVGHSLGE
+594 IRPDAVVGHSLGE

-619 PEAARL
+619 PEAAKL

-639 GSMLAVPL
+639 GAMLAVPL
-647 GEDDVRE
+647 DEDEVRA
-654 LLSHHPG
+654 LLSRHPD
-661 LDLAAVNAP
+661 LDVAAVNAP

-677 PAAAIDRLADELRE
+677 PATAVDRLVDELRE

-697 RLRVDAAMHSRLMEP
+697 KLRVDAAMHSRSMEP
-712 ELPGLGTALA
+712 ELPGLGVALA

-728 PTVPVFSTVT
+728 PVVPVFSTVT
-738 GASIGAELADAGH
+738 GASIGGELARAGH

-762 AQALRTALGPE
+762 AEALRAAVDSDDG
-773 DEPLLVEAG
+773 
-782 SEGALS
+782 
-788 AQTLL
+788 TLI
-793 VEVGPGS
+793 VEVGPGA
-800 ALSALVRRNALPGLR
+800 ALSALARRNALPGLR
-815 SVVTT
+815 SVLTT
-820 LLPGEPES
+820 LTPDQPES
-828 AGVREAA
+828 ASLRQAA
-835 GTLWAHGRPVD
+835 GTLWSHGLPVD
-846 LAALPASGRWRVHA
+846 LARLPGPGRRRVHA

-868 RLWIDPPS
+868 RLWIDPPA
-876 SDPSSEVD
+876 SDASVGYSEVD
-884 ADEPL
+884 AEEPL

-894 SQILPTGPAPVP
+894 SQVLPTEAAPVP
-906 AGRWTV
+906 AGRWAV
-912 IGTGALADELRARLE
+912 IGTGALADELRTHLGAADLTASGE
-927 PADPT
+927 PLA
-932 APLTGLVAVVTED
+932 GLVV
-945 AVPAAAQPDGGAE
+945 
-958 AAEPDAHAE
+958 
-967 AAEPDAHAE
+967 
-976 AADPDTDTKAAGT
+976 
-989 DTAAGAGAD
+989 TAAGNGAAGPDAGSHEGSVD
-998 EWDTEAVC
+998 GTDAVS
-1006 AAVLAFGEVAAVTAE
+1006 AAVLAFGEVAAVAGGQVE
-1021 QAGQPRLLLVTRQ
+1021 QPVLLLVTRH
-1034 GEQVGGDPPPRPAQA
+1034 GEQVGGDPPPDPAQA
-1049 AVRVLP
+1049 AIRVLP
-1055 RVLGQEQPGLRWS
+1055 RVLGQEQPGLRWA
-1068 TLDLGTPADP
+1068 TLDLGSPARP
-1078 PTEARAVLRELA
+1078 AAEARAVLRELGTLVNGE
-1090 AFEAGTETALRG
+1090 EAGTESALRG
-1102 TSRWRRRLA
+1102 ATRWRRRLA
-1111 PWTPPATAAA
+1111 PWHPSDTGAGGGTDAASPHA
-1121 ATPPATAVGGSQ
+1121 IAVGSS

-1142 LGAVGRL
+1142 LGAVGQL

-1154 AAHGHRVVVTSRT
+1154 AGRGHRVVVTSRS
-1167 ADRRPAALAEAG
+1167 AARRETYLAAAG
-1179 VDVRICDAT
+1179 VGVQVCDAT

-1193 AALIEELS
+1193 SALIEELS
-1201 TGGPIELIV
+1201 ADGPIELVV

-1220 LDPLRALAT
+1220 LDPLRSLEP
-1229 GQAAGQATEEATEE
+1229 GQAA
-1243 VTQQATEQATQQV
+1243 
-1256 IEHVR
+1256 EHVR
-1261 AKAGGVLALRDAITA
+1261 AKAGGVIVLRDAIAA
-1276 LPAERR
+1276 LPEERR
-1282 PGTVLLMSSVT
+1282 PRTVLLMSSVT

-1321 TRWVSAVWDGWRVAD
+1321 TQWVSAVWDGWRVAE
-1336 DGTEATVVLA
+1336 DGAEATVVLA
-1346 GALGAATGTRAL
+1346 DPLDAATGTRAL
-1358 DRLLAAREPGTSP
+1358 DRLLAARETGALP

-1385 AEAGRPR
+1385 AEAGKPKQ
-1392 TIAAT
+1392 AVT
-1397 GGDVTHLSPAEQ
+1397 GGDVALLSPAERA
-1409 VVAGLWS
+1409 VAELWS

-1426 GADFFAL
+1426 DADFFVL

-1449 RFGVRPGMRDLL
+1449 RFGVQLGMRDLL
-1461 AAPTVAGM
+1461 ASPTVAGI
-1469 AKLLESAGTGPDPE
+1469 AKLIESARSRSYPIAKITPD
-1483 VTPAEDVL
+1483 EDAV
-1491 DGDGTFAMTRVQHA
+1491 DVDGTFAMTRVQHA

-1510 NGGYQWG
+1510 DGGYRWG
-1517 DLPCHFSL
+1517 DLPCHFFL

-1533 LARFEEAWN
+1533 LDRFEEAWN
-1542 QVVNRHPMLRAVA
+1542 QVVARHPMLRAVA

-1564 DDLPRYR
+1564 EDLPRYR
-1571 IRTHDLTA
+1571 IRAHDLTSTTE
-1579 MAPERRAERLAVL
+1579 ERRVERLAVL

-1642 ELHALYTRPD
+1642 ELHTLYKAPGA
-1652 VPLPPLELHP
+1652 PLPSLDLHP
-1662 AACAAAL
+1662 GSCAAAL
-1669 ERRGDDRAARYW
+1669 ERRRDDRAARYW
-1681 RRRLGTL
+1681 RERLATL
-1688 PGPPRLPVR
+1688 PGPPRLPVH
-1697 DPDGTPPRFVR
+1697 DPDGAPPRFVR
-1708 RSARL
+1708 RAARL
-1713 TLGEWAAFREAAAR
+1713 GREEWAGLREAATR
-1727 YRVTAAAALLT
+1727 HRVTPAAVLLT
-1738 VYADALA
+1738 VYADVLA
-1745 RWSGS
+1745 RWAGS

-1781 HEVPAEPAAAFADRA
+1781 HEVPAEPAATFADRA
-1796 AATQARMFEDLDHR
+1796 AATQARMFDDLDHR

-1821 AAKTGEVR
+1821 AAGTGRIR

-1839 GITDLVDGGGH
+1839 GITDMVEGGGH

-1859 ALSQTPQTWLDHQV
+1859 AVSQTPQTWLDHQV

-1883 WDALDGVL
+1883 WDALDGIL
-1891 PADELEAAIAGHVA
+1891 PGDQLEAAIAEHVA
-1905 QVRELAG
+1905 RVRELAG
-1912 SPDAWTRSEPGHA
+1912 SFDAWIRPETWDAVPARSGDAAPTSGDAAPSARRESSPRA
-1925 VAARPPGDGVPSS
+1925 VVQAG
-1938 IDSAP
+1938 
-1943 RPVAASPVRDIV
+1943 PVRDIV
-1955 LPLRAEPGGEPRP
+1955 LPLRAEPGGTARP

-2007 YGPGPQTVEGI
+2007 SGPGPETVEGI

-2023 RAIDASGGPGEGPWL
+2023 RAIDASGGPGAGPWL

-2053 RHLHAT
+2053 GRLREA
-2059 GRHTAL
+2059 GRHAAL
-2065 LALLDSNDPAL
+2065 LVLLDSNDPAL
-2076 IREVPGHGA
+2076 IREVPGRDA
-2085 AEIEWQVTV
+2085 AEIAWEVTV

-2108 SIGDVPEER
+2108 TIGDVPEER
-2117 RMSAVA
+2117 RMTAVA
-2123 DRLREHRLLGRG
+2123 DRLRAHRLLGRG
-2135 EDLAGRVAVF
+2135 EDLAGRLAVF
-2145 ARHLRALAAHTPGR
+2145 ARHLRALADHTPRR
-2159 LADPDTVT
+2159 LADPDTAT
-2167 LLIRAER
+2167 LLIRADR

-2222 ALPAVAR
+2222 VLPAVAR
-2229 LINAALDRALARLRE
+2229 LINAALDRALARL
-2244 R
+2244 

>member
-1 MTAAQNR
+1 MTAVPNPPLPDPGESGP

-22 DAEAYWDLLRDGR
+22 DAEAYWELLRDR
-35 DGLTRFTDEELAARG
+35 REGLTRFTDDELAARG
-50 VPGRLRAHPGFVPV
+50 VPKRLRAHAGFVPV

-74 DPDPFGFSDAEAALL
+74 DPEPFGFSDAEAALL

-116 AVGVF
+116 AIGVF

-126 SAYLASNLAGRWDP
+126 SAYLASNLIGRWDP

-175 AVAVASSCS
+175 AVAVATSCS

-217 QGYVHVA
+217 QGYVHVP

-236 FSADGTG
+236 FSANGTG
-243 IVYSQGVG
+243 IVYTQGVG
-251 VVVLRRLDDALAGGD
+251 VVVLRRLADALADGD
-266 PVLAML
+266 PVLAVL

-287 TAPSMRGQAR
+287 TAPSLRGQTR

-339 DSGPAWCGLGSV
+339 DTGPAWCGLGSV

-372 AVRHRVLPAS
+372 AVHHRVLPAS

-389 PLLGL
+389 PLLAL
-394 EGSPFEVIA
+394 EESPFEVIA
-403 ETRDWDTPSLAGV
+403 ETRDWDTPPLAGV

-433 PRRAPVPADR
+433 PQRPPVAADP
-443 RPQLLAVSGAT
+443 RPQLLAVSAAT
-454 AEAAIATARAV
+454 AEAAAATARAV
-465 ASRTEPGED
+465 TSGAEPGEA
-474 DLAYTLAAGRA
+474 DLAYTLAVGRS

-495 RAGLAAATPV
+495 RAGLAVATPV
-505 KAAATRLVFAFPG
+505 KADGPRVVFAFPG
-518 AGSAYPGMGGE
+518 AGSAYPGMGGG
-529 LYRDEPVFAQAV
+529 LYRDERVFAQAV
-541 DECAELLLPLL
+541 DECAELLRPLL

-560 DPAIAEARVRD
+560 DPGIAEGRVRD

-577 AVFAVSYG
+577 AIFAVSYG
-585 VARLLESWG
+585 VARLLASWG
-594 IVPDALVGHSLGE
+594 VRPDAVVGHSLGE
-607 CTAAAVSGALPL
+607 CTAAVVSEALPL
-619 PEAARL
+619 AEAAKL
-625 VAARCAAAARAAGG
+625 VAARCAAARAAGG
-639 GSMLAVPL
+639 GAMLAVPL

-654 LLSHHPG
+654 LLSRHPG
-661 LDLAAVNAP
+661 LDLAAVNTP

-677 PAAAIDRLADELRE
+677 SAAAVDLLADELRE
-691 RRIPGT
+691 RGITGT

-712 ELPGLGTALA
+712 ELPGLGAALA
-722 GLTGGA
+722 DLTGGA
-728 PTVPVFSTVT
+728 PVVPVFSTVT
-738 GASIGAELADAGH
+738 GRPIGTELAQAGH

-762 AQALRTALGPE
+762 AQALRAAVGS
-773 DEPLLVEAG
+773 AG
-782 SEGALS
+782 D
-788 AQTLL
+788 TLL
-793 VEVGPGS
+793 VEVGPGT
-800 ALSALVRRNALPGLR
+800 ALSALARRNTLPALR

-820 LLPGEPES
+820 LLPDEPES
-828 AGVREAA
+828 VSLRQTA

-846 LAALPASGRWRVHA
+846 LAALSTPGRRRVHA

-868 RLWIDPPS
+868 HLWIDPPAEGTS
-876 SDPSSEVD
+876 LEVA

-894 SQILPTGPAPVP
+894 NQVVP
-906 AGRWTV
+906 AGPVAVPDGRWAV
-912 IGTGALADELRARLE
+912 IGTGALADALRGELGGASGE
-927 PADPT
+927 PV
-932 APLTGLVAVVTED
+932 TGLVVVASEEAAAGGD
-945 AVPAAAQPDGGAE
+945 AVS
-958 AAEPDAHAE
+958 
-967 AAEPDAHAE
+967 
-976 AADPDTDTKAAGT
+976 
-989 DTAAGAGAD
+989 
-998 EWDTEAVC
+998 
-1006 AAVLAFGEVAAVTAE
+1006 AAVLAFGEAAAVVAA
-1021 QAGQPRLLLVTRQ
+1021 QADQPCVLLVTRH
-1034 GEQVGGDPPPRPAQA
+1034 GEQVGGDPPPDQAQA

-1055 RVLGQEQPGLRWS
+1055 RVLGQEQPGLRWA
-1068 TLDLGTPADP
+1068 TLDLGVPADP
-1078 PTEARAVLRELA
+1078 HADTRAVLREL
-1090 AFEAGTETALRG
+1090 GTLASGEETGAETAVRG
-1102 TSRWRRRLA
+1102 TTRWRRRLA
-1111 PWTPPATAAA
+1111 PWTGAVPEK
-1121 ATPPATAVGGSQ
+1121 TAVV

-1142 LGAVGRL
+1142 LGAVGQL

-1154 AAHGHRVVVTSRT
+1154 AARGHRVVVTSRT
-1167 ADRRPAALAEAG
+1167 AARRGTGLDEAG
-1179 VDVRICDAT
+1179 VEVRACDAA
-1188 DPAAT
+1188 DPVAT
-1193 AALIEELS
+1193 SALIVELS
-1201 TGGPIELIV
+1201 ADGPIELIV

-1215 VAGAR
+1215 VADAR
-1220 LDPLRALAT
+1220 LDPLRSLDP
-1229 GQAAGQATEEATEE
+1229 GQTA
-1243 VTQQATEQATQQV
+1243 
-1256 IEHVR
+1256 EHVR
-1261 AKAGGVLALRDAITA
+1261 AKAGGTIVLSDAIAA

-1282 PGTVLLMSSVT
+1282 PRTVLLMSSVT

-1306 ANAAMDALGLAAPGP
+1306 ANAAMDALGRAAPGP
-1321 TRWVSAVWDGWRVAD
+1321 TQWVSAVWDGWRVGD
-1336 DGTEATVVLA
+1336 DGGEATVVLA
-1346 GALGAATGTRAL
+1346 DALDAATGTEAL
-1358 DRLLAAREPGTSP
+1358 DRLLAARAAGTLP
-1371 PIVSVAATDLNPRI
+1371 PIVAVAATDLNVRV
-1385 AEAGRPR
+1385 AAAGRPR
-1392 TIAAT
+1392 QAVAT
-1397 GGDVTHLSPAEQ
+1397 GDIARLSPAERA
-1409 VVAGLWS
+1409 VAEVWS

-1426 GADFFAL
+1426 DTDFFAL

-1449 RFGVRPGMRDLL
+1449 RFGVQPGMRELL
-1461 AAPTVAGM
+1461 AAPTVAGI
-1469 AKLLESAGTGPDPE
+1469 AKLIESARSQPYPTLEITPDADA
-1483 VTPAEDVL
+1483 VDR
-1491 DGDGTFAMTRVQHA
+1491 DGTFAMTRVQHA

-1510 NGGYQWG
+1510 DGGYRWG
-1517 DLPCHFSL
+1517 DLPCRFFL

-1533 LARFEEAWN
+1533 LDRYEDAWN
-1542 QVVNRHPMLRAVA
+1542 EVVARHPMLRAVA
-1555 TPEGRLRVL
+1555 TPDGRLRVL

-1571 IRTHDLTA
+1571 IRVHDLASMTE
-1579 MAPERRAERLAVL
+1579 ERRMERLAVL
-1592 RERLSTRPGPPD
+1592 RERLSTKPGPPD

-1616 PGDVIRLFIG
+1616 PGDVVRLFIG

-1642 ELHALYTRPD
+1642 ELRTLYQDPGA
-1652 VPLPPLELHP
+1652 PLPPLDLHP

-1669 ERRGDDRAARYW
+1669 ERRRDDRAARYW
-1681 RRRLGTL
+1681 RERLDTL

-1697 DPDGTPPRFVR
+1697 DPDGTPPQFVR
-1708 RSARL
+1708 RAARL
-1713 TLGEWAAFREAAAR
+1713 SREEWARLRDAAAR
-1727 YRVTAAAALLT
+1727 HRVTPAAVLLT
-1738 VYADALA
+1738 VYADVLA
-1745 RWSGS
+1745 RWAGS

-1756 LTLFDRPAIHPHVN
+1756 LTLFDRPPIHPHVN

-1781 HEVPAEPAAAFADRA
+1781 HEVPAEPAATFADRA
-1796 AATQARMFEDLDHR
+1796 AATQARMFADLDHR

-1821 AAKTGEVR
+1821 AARTGEVR

-1839 GITDLVDGGGH
+1839 GITDMVEGGRR

-1859 ALSQTPQTWLDHQV
+1859 AVSQTPQTWLDHQV

-1883 WDALDGVL
+1883 WDALDAAL
-1891 PADELEAAIAGHVA
+1891 PTDELEAAITEHVER
-1905 QVRELAG
+1905 VRALAG
-1912 SPDAWTRSEPGHA
+1912 SSDAWLRPEPWRHAPQPGHA
-1925 VAARPPGDGVPSS
+1925 APSARQAVPTPRAAVQAG
-1938 IDSAP
+1938 
-1943 RPVAASPVRDIV
+1943 PVRDIV
-1955 LPLRAEPGGEPRP
+1955 LPLRAEPGGAARP

-2007 YGPGPQTVEGI
+2007 PGPGPETIEGI

-2023 RAIDASGGPGEGPWL
+2023 AAIDASGGPGPGPWL
-2038 LGGWSMGGTVAQEMA
+2038 LGGWSMGGSVAQEMA
-2053 RHLHAT
+2053 AQLHAG
-2059 GRHTAL
+2059 GRHAAL
-2065 LALLDSNDPAL
+2065 LVLLDSNDPAL
-2076 IREVPGHGA
+2076 IREVPGRDT
-2085 AEIEWQVTV
+2085 AEIAWEVTV

-2108 SIGDVPEER
+2108 TIGDVPEEG
-2117 RMSAVA
+2117 RMAAVA
-2123 DRLREHRLLGRG
+2123 ERLREHRLLGRG
-2135 EDLAGRVAVF
+2135 EDLAGRLSVF
-2145 ARHLRALAAHTPGR
+2145 ARHLRALAAHAPRRLGDPGT
-2159 LADPDTVT
+2159 AT
-2167 LLIRAER
+2167 LLIRADR
-2174 PSPRNSGIG
+2174 ASPRNSGIG

-2200 YLAGPVEATGVD
+2200 YLDGPVEAAGVD

-2222 ALPAVAR
+2222 ALPAVAK
-2229 LINAALDRALARLRE
+2229 LINAALDRALARL
-2244 R
+2244 

>member
-1 MTAAQNR
+1 MTAAHHR

-22 DAEAYWDLLRDGR
+22 DAEAYWELLRDGR
-35 DGLTRFTDEELAARG
+35 EGLTRFTDDELAARG

-74 DPDPFGFSDAEAALL
+74 DPEPFGFTDAEAALL
-89 DPQQR
+89 DPQHR

-126 SAYLASNLAGRWDP
+126 SAYLASNLAGRWNP

-224 GGVYAADGTIRP
+224 GGVYAADGTTRP

-251 VVVLRRLDDALAGGD
+251 VVVLRRLDDALADGD
-266 PVLAML
+266 PVLAVL

-310 REIGLIEA
+310 REIGLVEA

-339 DSGPAWCGLGSV
+339 EAGPAWCGLGSV

-382 LHAHPLN
+382 LHAQPLN

-394 EGSPFEVIA
+394 EDSPFDVVT

-433 PRRAPVPADR
+433 PQRPPAPADR
-443 RPQLLAVSGAT
+443 RPQLLAVSAAT
-454 AEAAIATARAV
+454 PEAALATARAV
-465 ASRTEPGED
+465 ASRHEPD
-474 DLAYTLAAGRA
+474 AADLAYTLATGRV

-495 RAGLAAATPV
+495 RAGLAAAAPV
-505 KAAATRLVFAFPG
+505 RAAAPRLVFTFPG

-529 LYRDEPVFAQAV
+529 LYRDEQVFAQAV
-541 DECAELLLPLL
+541 DECAELLRPLL

-560 DPAIAEARVRD
+560 DPAIAESRLRD

-585 VARLLESWG
+585 TARLLASWG

-619 PEAARL
+619 SEAARL

-639 GSMLAVPL
+639 GAMLAVPL
-647 GEDDVRE
+647 GEDEVGE
-654 LLSHHPG
+654 LLSHHRD

-677 PAAAIDRLADELRE
+677 PAAAIDRLADELRG
-691 RRIPGT
+691 RRIRGT

-712 ELPGLGTALA
+712 ELPGLGAALA

-762 AQALRTALGPE
+762 ARALRAALGRA
-773 DEPLLVEAG
+773 DETVVL
-782 SEGALS
+782 
-788 AQTLL
+788 
-793 VEVGPGS
+793 EVGPGS
-800 ALSALVRRNALPGLR
+800 ALSALTRRNALPGVR
-815 SVVTT
+815 SVATT
-820 LLPGEPES
+820 LPADEPES
-828 AGVREAA
+828 TGLRAVA

-846 LAALPASGRWRVHA
+846 LAALPGAGRRRVHA

-876 SDPSSEVD
+876 PDTSSEID

-894 SQILPTGPAPVP
+894 TQIVPTGPAPIP
-906 AGRWTV
+906 AGRWAV
-912 IGTGALADELRARLE
+912 IGAGALADELRDRLE
-927 PADPT
+927 AADPPG
-932 APLTGLVAVVTED
+932 PLAGLVVV
-945 AVPAAAQPDGGAE
+945 AA
-958 AAEPDAHAE
+958 AAEPDV
-967 AAEPDAHAE
+967 DALS
-976 AADPDTDTKAAGT
+976 
-989 DTAAGAGAD
+989 
-998 EWDTEAVC
+998 
-1006 AAVLAFGEVAAVTAE
+1006 AAVLTFGEVAATAAE
-1021 QAGQPRLLLVTRQ
+1021 QPGGPCLLLVTRH
-1034 GEQVGGDPPPRPAQA
+1034 GEQVGGDPPPHPVQA

-1055 RVLGQEQPGLRWS
+1055 RVLGQEQPGLRWA

-1078 PTEARAVLRELA
+1078 AADAGTVLGELA
-1090 AFEAGTETALRG
+1090 ALVSGEGAGTETVLRG
-1102 TSRWRRRLA
+1102 ASRWRRHLA
-1111 PWTPPATAAA
+1111 PWAPPVTEDG
-1121 ATPPATAVGGSQ
+1121 ATP

-1142 LGAVGRL
+1142 LGAVGQL
-1149 FARHL
+1149 FAGHL
-1154 AAHGHRVVVTSRT
+1154 AARGHRVVVTSRT
-1167 ADRRPAALAEAG
+1167 ADRRGTARA
-1179 VDVRICDAT
+1179 DVRVCDAT
-1188 DPAAT
+1188 DPEAT

-1201 TGGPIELIV
+1201 ADGPIELVV

-1220 LDPLRALAT
+1220 LDPLRALDA
-1229 GQAAGQATEEATEE
+1229 
-1243 VTQQATEQATQQV
+1243 EQAT
-1256 IEHVR
+1256 EHVR
-1261 AKAGGVLALRDAITA
+1261 AKAGGVLALRDAIAA

-1282 PGTVLLMSSVT
+1282 PRTVLLMSSVT

-1321 TRWVSAVWDGWRVAD
+1321 TRWVSAVWDGWRVAE
-1336 DGTEATVVLA
+1336 DGAEATVVLA
-1346 GALGAATGTRAL
+1346 GALDAATGAKAL
-1358 DRLLAAREPGTSP
+1358 DRLLAAREHGTLP

-1385 AEAGRPR
+1385 AEAARPR
-1392 TIAAT
+1392 TVAAT
-1397 GGDVTHLSPAEQ
+1397 GGDVARLSPAER

-1416 ELFGVPVTDP
+1416 ELFGVSVTDRD
-1426 GADFFAL
+1426 ADFFAL

-1461 AAPTVAGM
+1461 SAPTVAGI
-1469 AKLLESAGTGPDPE
+1469 AKLIESAGTRPE
-1483 VTPAEDVL
+1483 QEATLEEDVL

-1510 NGGYQWG
+1510 DGGYQWG
-1517 DLPCHFSL
+1517 DLPCHFYL

-1571 IRTHDLTA
+1571 IRAHDLTA
-1579 MAPERRAERLAVL
+1579 MPPERRAQRLAVL
-1592 RERLSTRPGPPD
+1592 RERLSTKPGPPD

-1642 ELHALYTRPD
+1642 ELHALYTGPG
-1652 VPLPPLELHP
+1652 VPLPPLDLHP
-1662 AACAAAL
+1662 AACSAAL
-1669 ERRGDDRAARYW
+1669 ERRGDERAARYW
-1681 RRRLGTL
+1681 RERLETL

-1697 DPDGTPPRFVR
+1697 DPDGKPPRFVR

-1713 TLGEWAAFREAAAR
+1713 GDEEWAAFREAAAR
-1727 YRVTAAAALLT
+1727 HRVTPAAALLT
-1738 VYADALA
+1738 VYADVLA

-1781 HEVPAEPAAAFADRA
+1781 HEVPAEPAATFADRA
-1796 AATQARMFEDLDHR
+1796 AATQERMFDDLDHR

-1821 AAKTGEVR
+1821 AARTGRVR

-1839 GITDLVDGGGH
+1839 GITDMVDGGGH

-1891 PADELEAAIAGHVA
+1891 PGDELEAAIAGHVA
-1905 QVRELAG
+1905 RVRELAG
-1912 SPDAWTRSEPGHA
+1912 SPAAWTHGEPGHA
-1925 VAARPPGDGVPSS
+1925 VPSSGRVTPSPGAASPPPGHEP
-1938 IDSAP
+1938 AP
-1943 RPVAASPVRDIV
+1943 RAAVAEASPVRDIV
-1955 LPLRAEPGGEPRP
+1955 LPLRAEPGGPARP

-2007 YGPGPQTVEGI
+2007 YGPGPETVEGI

-2023 RAIDASGGPGEGPWL
+2023 RAIDASGGPGQGPWL

-2053 RHLHAT
+2053 RHLHAG
-2059 GRHTAL
+2059 GRRTAL

-2076 IREVPGHGA
+2076 IREVPGRDA
-2085 AEIEWQVTV
+2085 AEIEWEVTL

-2108 SIGDVPEER
+2108 SIGDVPQER
-2117 RMSAVA
+2117 RMAAVA

-2145 ARHLRALAAHTPGR
+2145 ARHLRALAAHTPRR

-2174 PSPRNSGIG
+2174 PAPRNSGIG

-2188 TPPGR
+2188 TPPDR

-2200 YLAGPVEATGVD
+2200 YLAGPVEAAGVE

-2222 ALPAVAR
+2222 VLPAVAR